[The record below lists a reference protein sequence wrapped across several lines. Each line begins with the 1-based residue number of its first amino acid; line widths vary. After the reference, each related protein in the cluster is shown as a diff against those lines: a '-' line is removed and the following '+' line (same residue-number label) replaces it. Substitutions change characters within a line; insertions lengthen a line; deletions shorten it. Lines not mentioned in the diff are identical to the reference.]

1 MNRKRRMSLME
12 IAETL
17 EDLRVAIEELKD
29 EEQEYYD
36 NMPESMQYGERGER
50 AEAAVSSLEDACDS
64 IDNAI
69 DSIYEAIE

>member
-12 IAETL
+12 IAKTL

-50 AEAAVSSLEDACDS
+50 AEAAVSSLEDAYDS